1 MDPDLPIFLLL
12 NDSFLCKTVS
22 LSEDHQL
29 QALANLA
36 RPSGS
41 PGSPFCSGKTSAGG
55 RRERS
60 RTKSSIPGLRTRVG
74 SCVTRSGYSSS
85 RRANS
90 PFLFLGAAAGK
101 MLVAVWSSWKREG
114 HCSFVLNE
122 RLCTLP
128 LFCSPG
134 EKEEGGRSFP
144 ILGWRYLSPGRRT
157 CATYVSALTLMR
169 TFLLCSVSP
178 EMHSHIF
185 FLFER
190 ALLAAKLEIKG
201 ERKLGAQTRGAGITT
216 HAGETWCVHTD
227 RLLFLSLLPAS
238 IFSRSRSI
246 VRKRETM
253 EY

>member
-1 MDPDLPIFLLL
+1 MILF
-12 NDSFLCKTVS
+12 SCKTVS
-22 LSEDHQL
+22 LPEDHQL
-29 QALANLA
+29 HALANLA

-90 PFLFLGAAAGK
+90 PFLFWGAGGGKDAGS
-101 MLVAVWSSWKREG
+101 AVWFSSWKREG

-169 TFLLCSVSP
+169 TFLLCSVSR

-185 FLFER
+185 F
-190 ALLAAKLEIKG
+190 
-201 ERKLGAQTRGAGITT
+201 
-216 HAGETWCVHTD
+216 C
-227 RLLFLSLLPAS
+227 LSAPCWRQS
-238 IFSRSRSI
+238 SRSRGEEI
-246 VRKRETM
+246 RGADARRRNYHTRGRDVRAH
-253 EY
+253 